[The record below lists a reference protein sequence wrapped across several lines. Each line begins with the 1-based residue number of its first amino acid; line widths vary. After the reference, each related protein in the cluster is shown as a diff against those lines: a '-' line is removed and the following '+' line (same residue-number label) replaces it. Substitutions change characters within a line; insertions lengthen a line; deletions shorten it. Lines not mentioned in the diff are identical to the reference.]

1 MPPKHCAKVP
11 AMDDRR
17 VYDLRLGDIL
27 FDVRLSQ
34 GLTQREIAESLGVH
48 VNQYQRLESGR
59 YKITVYDLVRI
70 AERLDVPV
78 SRLLPVRTR

>member
-1 MPPKHCAKVP
+1 
-11 AMDDRR
+11 MDDRR
-17 VYDLRLGDIL
+17 VFDLKVGDIL
-27 FDVRLSQ
+27 FDVRITQ

-70 AERLDVPV
+70 AERLDVPL
-78 SRLLPVRTR
+78 SRLLPNRTR